1 MKITHEKAAPRLFAA
16 TAKAFDEY
24 IPRAIYMQK
33 LFHGERLNQR
43 TELGVREFMTRG
55 TWK

>member
-1 MKITHEKAAPRLFAA
+1 MKITREKAAPRLFAA

-43 TELGVREFMTRG
+43 TELGVREFMT
-55 TWK
+55 